1 MGITRNEQALE
12 QAAYWHARLGA
23 PDCTDRER
31 AEFER
36 WWLAAHA
43 HARAFAAAEA
53 LSEELPRAAAAGSRL
68 EQLADEA
75 FAMGRGASPER
86 VQRLE
91 PRRSARRWFVPAALA
106 ASVAVGAVSVRL
118 AADFK
123 DAAAVPP
130 VVYSTADARRD
141 VTLSDGSVVSLDVAS
156 EISVRI
162 TETERQIV
170 LVDGR
175 AVFDVAHDAMRPFVV
190 SAAGSRTTAL
200 GTRFQVQREGHNVV
214 VTLAEGKVAVTGR
227 SESSTDWQTT
237 LVPGEQISI
246 DPAASTAPRKRVV
259 DASTSTAWTRG
270 RLVFHGTPLDEALAE
285 VNRYSDRKVRLGDP
299 ALAEL
304 NVAGNFI
311 AGDSEAAVSAFA
323 AMLPLRAVDGSGG
336 ELILF
341 RRYKA
346 EDP

>member
-1 MGITRNEQALE
+1 MGITRNERALD

-23 PDCTDRER
+23 PDCTDGER

-36 WWLAAHA
+36 WWLAAPA
-43 HARAFAAAEA
+43 HARAFEAADH
-53 LSEELPRAAAAGSRL
+53 LSVEMPRAATPGSRL
-68 EQLADEA
+68 QQLADEA
-75 FAMGRGASPER
+75 FEMGRAAPSAKVLP
-86 VQRLE
+86 LE
-91 PRRSARRWFVPAALA
+91 ARRSRRRWVVPATLA
-106 ASVAVGAVSVRL
+106 ASIAIAAVTVRL
-118 AADFK
+118 ATDFK
-123 DAAAVPP
+123 DAAAVPS
-130 VVYSTADARRD
+130 VVYSTAEARRD

-175 AVFDVAHDAMRPFVV
+175 AVFAVAHDAMRPFVV
-190 SAAGSRTTAL
+190 TAAESRTTAL

-227 SESSTDWQTT
+227 SDSSEWQET

-246 DPAASTAPRKRVV
+246 EPEAKATPRKRVV
-259 DASTSTAWTRG
+259 DASMSTAWTRG

-299 ALAEL
+299 ELAGL
-304 NVAGNFI
+304 SVAGNFI
-311 AGDSEAAVSAFA
+311 AGDSEAIVSAFA
-323 AMLPLRAVDGSGG
+323 AMLPIRAVDGSGG

-341 RRYKA
+341 RRYSA
-346 EDP
+346 GNL